1 MLILPQNWCL
11 IFFRDPAAEFTTE
24 RLKQALLADGLPV
37 LTDVEP
43 YEVRYP
49 DCPPLRV
56 SLHRG
61 PTIETIV
68 RGLVGRG
75 RKHRD
80 LIPGL
85 DTQITVEADDL
96 AATLDEIN
104 TLIVTQEAL
113 RTATQGLMYLSW
125 NRAFVGPGD

>member
-11 IFFRDPAAEFTTE
+11 IFFRDPAGEFTTE
-24 RLKQALLADGLPV
+24 RLKQALLSDSLPV
-37 LTDVEP
+37 LTDGEP

-49 DCPPLRV
+49 AGPPLRV
-56 SLHRG
+56 SLSRG
-61 PTIETIV
+61 SSIETIV

-96 AATLDEIN
+96 EATLDEIN
-104 TLIVTQEAL
+104 TLIMVQDAL
-113 RTATQGLMYLSW
+113 RKATQGLMYLSW